1 MEKKKEE
8 EKIIPKKNR
17 NSLKLEIKL
26 LKRILKKLNIHYQ
39 NNHIKLDFV
48 ILEWI
53 WDYGIELDD
62 TTDMDEDSSFEE
74 SRFVIFAKGMF
85 VCLFVF
91 MFY

>member
-1 MEKKKEE
+1 LEKKKEE

-48 ILEWI
+48 ILE
-53 WDYGIELDD
+53 
-62 TTDMDEDSSFEE
+62 
-74 SRFVIFAKGMF
+74 
-85 VCLFVF
+85 
-91 MFY
+91 